1 MCVCVNVKSIANQAG
16 LIDSYSSD
24 ALSAQ
29 SHKHS
34 APKIMAFLFAASVC
48 VHVHVLVCV
57 CVCLYIY
64 LEARLLRPCV
74 HCIQICQ

>member
-1 MCVCVNVKSIANQAG
+1 MEKQNYIHNIYLFGPPSQPEIFYSLCHAPSHLEMHTHTHTRVCVNVKSIANQAS

-34 APKIMAFLFAASVC
+34 APK
-48 VHVHVLVCV
+48 
-57 CVCLYIY
+57 
-64 LEARLLRPCV
+64 
-74 HCIQICQ
+74 